1 MVRPTATS
9 DAPQRERA
17 KPVERCHARWWTGE
31 VIGVCSAPVDAG
43 RLRCAAHQP
52 EGSRLDD
59 IGTPVEVDDE
69 GVERANAPDWDAP
82 PPMNADA
89 WRSVTGTTRRSLTSP
104 ASAHPEGTSPPAPQA
119 S

>member
-9 DAPQRERA
+9 NDPPRERA

-52 EGSRLDD
+52 EGSQLDD
-59 IGTPVEVDDE
+59 IGTPV
-69 GVERANAPDWDAP
+69 VESTRAER
-82 PPMNADA
+82 M
-89 WRSVTGTTRRSLTSP
+89 TRGIAGGGFGR
-104 ASAHPEGTSPPAPQA
+104 GGRR
-119 S
+119 